1 MVLVMT
7 SVSVLILA
15 GTMSRT
21 YTVAK
26 LNDRNAQNDIGMMAA
41 DAAVEKIV
49 YQLRN
54 DYMNNGADTA
64 ATNKIKYGGL
74 YSKMV
79 PSSGTESTYWN
90 QFQFSDGQGHVGYSY
105 VGCDFQQRVH
115 CSSGSAAGRICT
127 VYSG

>member
-1 MVLVMT
+1 
-7 SVSVLILA
+7 
-15 GTMSRT
+15 MSRT

-64 ATNKIKYGGL
+64 VTNKIKYGGL

-79 PSSGTESTYWN
+79 PHQATKALIGISFNFPTARGTWAT
-90 QFQFSDGQGHVGYSY
+90 
-105 VGCDFQQRVH
+105 RMLM
-115 CSSGSAAGRICT
+115 
-127 VYSG
+127 